1 VNKKPLLGILLT
13 AFVGI
18 SLLGAVLLWSVCEGR
33 CTFFNWNSEQRL
45 LSQQQRLNVEGYRV
59 QVKRLSARLK
69 NRGLYFRQQQ
79 RSAGSDEAL
88 RRRVIQAINSYQLE
102 INNSDALLDI
112 KGREAAVEQLVLDE
126 MFALAE
132 PRLIEIIQDY
142 QTLLG
147 QVQVIQSELDES
159 AYAMSVKSEMR
170 VVEAQETAA
179 RLVCQRLGRLQ
190 ESIQQRA
197 DEAQTYE
204 DEMFMHKQQ
213 KEQYF
218 EELQQARSDGEPGR
232 VEEFRSQMHYVE
244 GKIREYARM
253 IANTRRDLMGLE
265 RELTSLTGSQ
275 SVDCGA

>member
-1 VNKKPLLGILLT
+1 MEAVKQQWGVVVL
-13 AFVGI
+13 VVV
-18 SLLGAVLLWSVCEGR
+18 AVLLVVMFLSGPLGERVNFLGDNR
-33 CTFFNWNSEQRL
+33 EQ
-45 LSQQQRLNVEGYRV
+45 LSQQANVEGYRA
-59 QVKRLSARLK
+59 QAKRLSARLD
-69 NRGLYFRQQQ
+69 NRKDYLRQQQ
-79 RSAGSDEAL
+79 RSAGDDVALL
-88 RRRVIQAINSYQLE
+88 RRVTDAVNTYQRT

-112 KGREAAVEQLVLDE
+112 KGREAAAEQLVQDE

-132 PRLIEIIQDY
+132 PQLIEIIQDY

-147 QVQVIQSELDES
+147 QAQVIQFELDES
-159 AYAMSVKSEMR
+159 AHAMSVKSEMR
-170 VVEAQETAA
+170 VAEAQETAA
-179 RLVCQRLGRLQ
+179 RLICQRLGRLQ

-197 DEAQTYE
+197 DEAQTFE

-218 EELQQARSDGEPGR
+218 EELQQARSDGEPSR
-232 VEEFRSQMHYVE
+232 VEEFRSQMHYAE
-244 GKIREYARM
+244 EQIREYARM